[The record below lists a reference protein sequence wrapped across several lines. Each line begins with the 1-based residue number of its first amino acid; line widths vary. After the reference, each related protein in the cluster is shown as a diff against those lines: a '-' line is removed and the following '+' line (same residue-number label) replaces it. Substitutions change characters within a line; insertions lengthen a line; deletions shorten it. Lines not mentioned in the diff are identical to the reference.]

1 MFNLI
6 PVVMLL
12 LMQGAG
18 GGELSLRQQQA
29 LLDIATRAQAAR
41 SQGGLESVLA
51 TEAGV
56 DGDDLAFW
64 MQVFG
69 AVGVY
74 DPAPALDLP
83 LPVERAAR
91 AHADI
96 VKPSDGTSACARPRD
111 GPVLF

>member
-41 SQGGLESVLA
+41 SQGELESVLA

-56 DGDDLAFW
+56 EGVELAFW

-69 AVGVY
+69 SAGVQA
-74 DPAPALDLP
+74 PEPALELP
-83 LPVERAAR
+83 EPAAAAESVR
-91 AHADI
+91 PEA
-96 VKPSDGTSACARPRD
+96 PSDGFSDSARPRD
-111 GPVLF
+111 GPVLS

>member
-41 SQGGLESVLA
+41 SQGELESVLA
-51 TEAGV
+51 SEAGV
-56 DGDDLAFW
+56 EGAELAFW

-69 AVGVY
+69 SAGVQG
-74 DPAPALDLP
+74 PEPALELP
-83 LPVERAAR
+83 EPAATVAAQPER
-91 AHADI
+91 
-96 VKPSDGTSACARPRD
+96 PSDGFSDSSRPRD
-111 GPVLF
+111 GPVLS